1 MWMGILVFRLGN
13 GDVSQPFPIQEALKE
28 LISHH
33 GYVDGL
39 LHVKS
44 ADFDVAVFRSGVEV
58 GVLFM
63 HDVRGQFDD
72 TSIGNGFLTAAV
84 VVLVL
89 GHDAVIGHQADL
101 PLVML
106 AWGSLT

>member
-13 GDVSQPFPIQEALKE
+13 GDVGQPFPIQEALKV

-44 ADFDVAVFRSGVEV
+44 ADLDVAVFGSGVEV
-58 GVLFM
+58 GVLLM
-63 HDVRGQFDD
+63 HDVVGQLDD
-72 TSIGNGFLTAAV
+72 TSIGDGLLTTAV
-84 VVLVL
+84 VVLIL
-89 GHDAVIGHQADL
+89 GHDAVIGYQTDL

-106 AWGSLT
+106 SWGSFA